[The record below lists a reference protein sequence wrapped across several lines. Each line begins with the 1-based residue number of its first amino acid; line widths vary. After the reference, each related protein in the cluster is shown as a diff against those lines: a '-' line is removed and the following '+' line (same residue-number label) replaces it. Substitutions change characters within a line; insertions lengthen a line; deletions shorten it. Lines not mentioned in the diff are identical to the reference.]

1 MAEAIAGGGM
11 AEAFNLAEGHTLA
24 NVTFDVDYAALDAA
38 ITGEGVYEGWITIA
52 DAVIHDAEGNDVTD
66 NYALT
71 FVSGDVNVST
81 LSYTVH
87 YYRYYGGTTTRRV
100 FADRV
105 VTGVKLGE
113 TYTEAATDGGHFTS
127 FADLYRRHGYYMMSN
142 TTPRYKIRP
151 DDGHPMVTADITISA
166 NPEEN
171 VINFYFI
178 PRMAISATVRYVYI
192 GNDDLNH
199 SETLYPYVLN
209 QVITDIS
216 SRVLANTVEGYT
228 VSRIEGLPLTIGP
241 NEDRNVI
248 TVYYEP
254 QVLTEIL
261 DLGVPTGASLGGL
274 NVGDCCE

>member
-1 MAEAIAGGGM
+1 MHANSRICKDAKIGHF
-11 AEAFNLAEGHTLA
+11 AFYATHTQ
-24 NVTFDVDYAALDAA
+24 NRDWFQRDAP
-38 ITGEGVYEGWITIA
+38 V
-52 DAVIHDAEGNDVTD
+52 
-66 NYALT
+66 
-71 FVSGDVNVST
+71 
-81 LSYTVH
+81 SYTH
-87 YYRYYGGTTTRRV
+87 
-100 FADRV
+100 
-105 VTGVKLGE
+105 L
-113 TYTEAATDGGHFTS
+113 
-127 FADLYRRHGYYMMSN
+127 
-142 TTPRYKIRP
+142 
-151 DDGHPMVTADITISA
+151 
-166 NPEEN
+166 
-171 VINFYFI
+171 
-178 PRMAISATVRYVYI
+178 ISATVRYVYI